1 MFRLLEE
8 KLVGTVA
15 MPNHGLFAARHL
27 PLASPLLR
35 GEVGVPGA
43 LSLRSL
49 PISKY
54 KLAKASKKHFAA
66 RSTLDNVG

>member
-1 MFRLLEE
+1 
-8 KLVGTVA
+8 VT
-15 MPNHGLFAARHL
+15 PNHGLFAARRL
-27 PLASPLLR
+27 PLPIPLLR

-54 KLAKASKKHFAA
+54 K
-66 RSTLDNVG
+66 